1 MDWNRFL
8 EKNISQDENYDDVL
22 DHDDDEALVTITV
35 GSA

>member
-22 DHDDDEALVTITV
+22 DDDNVETLVTITV